1 MEDREVLARGGDGLN
16 GSYHHESLLD
26 HGRVCCMQSVNS
38 SSKLIEHVGVLVD
51 LLYDDVTLERLL
63 LLQQVLCC
71 SSIVWRLGEETSK
84 E

>member
-1 MEDREVLARGGDGLN
+1 
-16 GSYHHESLLD
+16 
-26 HGRVCCMQSVNS
+26 MQSVNS